1 MVNPIR
7 SAGLPADSI
16 RPRTKT
22 HVFMSTLSGGE
33 KLGFGRAKVFFV
45 SFHCVLHDT
54 FISRL
59 WSATFQPTLLLWG
72 KRSGGFPTAI
82 TQLAAAQ
89 ATVP

>member
-1 MVNPIR
+1 MKTPAPIKRSRGMVNPIH

-16 RPRTKT
+16 TPRSKA

-33 KLGFGRAKVFFV
+33 KLGFELAEVFLV

-59 WSATFQPTLLLWG
+59 
-72 KRSGGFPTAI
+72 
-82 TQLAAAQ
+82 
-89 ATVP
+89 